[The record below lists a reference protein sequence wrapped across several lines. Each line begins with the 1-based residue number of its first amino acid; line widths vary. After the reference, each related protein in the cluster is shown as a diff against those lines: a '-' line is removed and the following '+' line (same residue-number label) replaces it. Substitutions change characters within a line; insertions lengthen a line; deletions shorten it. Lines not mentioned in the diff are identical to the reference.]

1 MIVEN
6 DRPPDCRSRIGA
18 SGRPSTLCT
27 LDLDELESIE
37 SGYRRPVFGSKSGI
51 CPIRLGQAFC
61 RGPPKGS
68 SQAVRR

>member
-6 DRPPDCRSRIGA
+6 DRPPGRRSRIAA
-18 SGRPSTLCT
+18 SGRPGTVCT

-37 SGYRRPVFGSKSGI
+37 SGYKKPVLGSRSGI

-68 SQAVRR
+68 SQAVRL